1 MYLKKLY
8 CDDKRFKNIKFN
20 ENGFS
25 IILGKKT
32 SSSSKQTT
40 NGVGKTLTIGLIDF
54 CLGAKLK
61 KELTK
66 LDPCNIYLDC
76 VIDDK
81 NYTISRNT
89 EFQSNITLNE
99 KGYSLNELKYFLET
113 NLFYF
118 GKELESLS
126 LRSLI
131 SKFIRIPPEGYV
143 NWNQCKKSQ
152 GDDINL
158 LVFCYLLDIDTEFV
172 SNKIN
177 ITKTIKNLKD
187 SKKTIEKEEIVKE
200 IIANGVDI
208 DVSIS
213 ALTKDISDLNKKIE
227 EFKISEAYNEL
238 IEEAELL
245 KHKKNDINN
254 DIFAYQKRI
263 EYIESSLKVEPDIAA
278 DKVVDFYKNANV
290 EVPDM
295 IVKELN
301 QVYDFHERLLTSR
314 KVRLRKDKEDFLKKL
329 SKDENELKKIN
340 CRINELNKI
349 LADEGSKYE
358 YEVLQNELYEKKLKL
373 QKAEEYK
380 RILKEIEEKLMQLDI
395 DLATETKRTQ
405 EYLDKIKDY
414 TEHLSTIFKTY
425 VDEIYEL
432 KKEAG
437 IKFANNTGKGKLRFD
452 IEPMISGEASEG
464 INRVKMFCMDL
475 LILTQSKNN
484 NVEFIYHDSSIF
496 NGVDPRQ
503 IYKMLK
509 LAKNICQDK
518 YQYIF
523 NINTDTIENIIDV
536 AQSYND
542 TEFVRY
548 LKNRVVVELLD
559 DKDED
564 KLLGYYVDLKK

>member
-1 MYLKKLY
+1 
-8 CDDKRFKNIKFN
+8 
-20 ENGFS
+20 
-25 IILGKKT
+25 
-32 SSSSKQTT
+32 
-40 NGVGKTLTIGLIDF
+40 
-54 CLGAKLK
+54 
-61 KELTK
+61 
-66 LDPCNIYLDC
+66 
-76 VIDDK
+76 
-81 NYTISRNT
+81 
-89 EFQSNITLNE
+89 
-99 KGYSLNELKYFLET
+99 
-113 NLFYF
+113 
-118 GKELESLS
+118 
-126 LRSLI
+126 
-131 SKFIRIPPEGYV
+131 
-143 NWNQCKKSQ
+143 
-152 GDDINL
+152 
-158 LVFCYLLDIDTEFV
+158 
-172 SNKIN
+172 
-177 ITKTIKNLKD
+177 
-187 SKKTIEKEEIVKE
+187 
-200 IIANGVDI
+200 
-208 DVSIS
+208 
-213 ALTKDISDLNKKIE
+213 
-227 EFKISEAYNEL
+227 
-238 IEEAELL
+238 
-245 KHKKNDINN
+245 
-254 DIFAYQKRI
+254 
-263 EYIESSLKVEPDIAA
+263 
-278 DKVVDFYKNANV
+278 
-290 EVPDM
+290 
-295 IVKELN
+295 
-301 QVYDFHERLLTSR
+301 
-314 KVRLRKDKEDFLKKL
+314 
-329 SKDENELKKIN
+329 
-340 CRINELNKI
+340 
-349 LADEGSKYE
+349 
-358 YEVLQNELYEKKLKL
+358 
-373 QKAEEYK
+373 
-380 RILKEIEEKLMQLDI
+380 MQLDI

-509 LAKNICQDK
+509 LAKNICKDK